1 MVTDYHS
8 GTGNE
13 TNQGA
18 QAGQTYLSQTFTC
31 FFLYLSNCN

>member
-13 TNQGA
+13 TNQG
-18 QAGQTYLSQTFTC
+18 GTSWSDLLVTNMYMFLSIFK
-31 FFLYLSNCN
+31 

>member
-13 TNQGA
+13 TNQGGGA

-31 FFLYLSNCN
+31 FFL